1 MRNLASSS
9 LPLVRA
15 VRVKTECIG
24 RSVLSISDESA
35 INQHREILS
44 RRVIRRNPYH
54 PNHLRGGPAG
64 QINSRESTPAQTG
77 MNRGT
82 H

>member
-9 LPLVRA
+9 LLLVRA
-15 VRVKTECIG
+15 VRVKTEYSG

-44 RRVIRRNPYH
+44 RRVIRQNPYH
-54 PNHLRGGPAG
+54 PNHPRGGVHG
-64 QINSRESTPAQTG
+64 
-77 MNRGT
+77 
-82 H
+82 